1 LRVGLPASTTR
12 FADSKPQTRSYL
24 LYATAHTIG
33 TGAVLGEMVAAAPAL
48 KQLFDLTA
56 YVFSTCLDSVAL
68 LFFAMVYCD
77 RTDLLSRRSVR
88 GRSSPAG

>member
-1 LRVGLPASTTR
+1 
-12 FADSKPQTRSYL
+12 
-24 LYATAHTIG
+24 
-33 TGAVLGEMVAAAPAL
+33 MVAAAPAL